1 MLRFFLNNCSLDISI
16 LSDIITIICFLTQDR
31 PLKHGLMTLKDI
43 KTISTFNDV
52 LIEYFMKNQT
62 LIQENITSSPGNLL
76 IKKFKEAQKLAIFTQ
91 NFNSQDYLITQ
102 PVNIT
107 ENKAIKLVLEYLQNL
122 IGHTVLQYAPYQISR
137 FDQAIRIGTQ
147 S

>member
-16 LSDIITIICFLTQDR
+16 LSDIISIVCFLTQDR

-43 KTISTFNDV
+43 KTIQTFNDV
-52 LIEYFMKNQT
+52 LIEYFMNNQT

-76 IKKFKEAQKLAIFTQ
+76 IKKFKEAQKSAIFTQ

-107 ENKAIKLVLEYLQNL
+107 ENKAIKLVLEYL
-122 IGHTVLQYAPYQISR
+122 
-137 FDQAIRIGTQ
+137 
-147 S
+147 